1 MFLKKLM
8 LGSLFV
14 ASTLSGIANDDVPM
28 KKNSPEKPIIK
39 DPYLRLADDIQRY
52 AKKFMGISYVWG
64 GKVPKGFDCSGLVR
78 YVYAQFGMKMDMC
91 AAEMYKIGYDMPP
104 AAALPGDLIFFHQTT
119 DKRSRISH
127 VGIVLESNECGLK
140 FIHSARGKGV
150 TISYLPEKYYATHFA
165 GVKRTMDVL
174 KNFSY

>member
-1 MFLKKLM
+1 MLLKKWI

-14 ASTLSGIANDDVPM
+14 VSTLSSFANDDVPM
-28 KKNSPEKPIIK
+28 KKTPPAKSSIK
-39 DPYLRLADDIQRY
+39 DPYLQLADDIQRY

-64 GKVPKGFDCSGLVR
+64 GKQPKGFDCSGLVR
-78 YVYAQFGMKMDMC
+78 YVYRQFGMKLDMC
-91 AAEMYKIGYDMPP
+91 AAEMYRLGYDMPQG
-104 AAALPGDLIFFHQTT
+104 AALPGDLIFFHQTT
-119 DKRSRISH
+119 NKKSRISH

-140 FIHSARGKGV
+140 FIHSVRGKGV